1 MATKLFVSEEE
12 RAGVRVCHDRVELRT
27 RNRIQFVDLTELVA
41 ERVRRSGVAHGLV
54 SVQALHTTAAV
65 LVNENEPLLLE
76 DMGRILER
84 AAPQSASY
92 AHDDLSRRAGPIDE
106 ERRNGSAHCRAALLG
121 STACLHVAEGRL
133 LLGTWQRVFLVE
145 LDGPR
150 PRSVSVMVLGSAEC
164 ARA

>member
-1 MATKLFVSEEE
+1 MPTKLFVSEEE

-27 RNRIQFVDLTELVA
+27 QARIQFVDLTELVA

-65 LVNENEPLLLE
+65 LVNENEPLLL
-76 DMGRILER
+76 DDLSGMLER
-84 AAPQSASY
+84 AAPESHAY
-92 AHDDLSRRAGPIDE
+92 AHDDMARRAGPIDE
-106 ERRNGSAHCRAALLG
+106 ERPNGNAHSRAALLG
-121 STACLHVAEGRL
+121 SSACLHVADGRL

-150 PRSVSVMVLGSAEC
+150 PRRVSVMVLGSGEA
-164 ARA
+164 A